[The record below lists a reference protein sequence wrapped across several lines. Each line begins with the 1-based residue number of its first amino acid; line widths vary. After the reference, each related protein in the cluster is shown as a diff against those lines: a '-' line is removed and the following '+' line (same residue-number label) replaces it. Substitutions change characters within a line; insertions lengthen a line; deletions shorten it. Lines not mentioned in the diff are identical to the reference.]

1 MDNIKELVFNNSLVC
16 ALSAWFIA
24 QFIKVIIAIF
34 KTKRLN
40 LLLMMSSG
48 GMPSSHS
55 STVCALAT
63 SVGIHSGFTSAEFAI
78 ATIVAIVV
86 MYDAAGIRRAAGEQ
100 AKVLNKMMDDLEKG
114 DISDF
119 DVQLKELL
127 GHTPVEVLGGALLGI
142 LIPIFAHF
150 VLGI

>member
-142 LIPIFAHF
+142 QIPIFAHF

>member
-24 QFIKVIIAIF
+24 QFIKVIIAFF

-40 LLLMMSSG
+40 LLLLMSSG

-127 GHTPVEVLGGALLGI
+127 GHTPVEVLVGALLGI

>member
-1 MDNIKELVFNNSLVC
+1 MNNFSELILNQSLVC

-24 QFIKVIIAIF
+24 QLIKVIIALF

-40 LLLMMSSG
+40 LLLLLSSG

-55 STVCALAT
+55 ATVCALAT
-63 SVGIHSGFTSAEFAI
+63 SIGIHEGLGSVAFA
-78 ATIVAIVV
+78 VASILAVVV

-100 AKVLNKMMDDLEKG
+100 AKVLNQMMDDLEKG

-127 GHTPVEVLGGALLGI
+127 GHTPLEVFGGA
-142 LIPIFAHF
+142 
-150 VLGI
+150 VLGIAIPVFTHFVMNF

>member
-1 MDNIKELVFNNSLVC
+1 MDNIKELVFNNSRVC

-24 QFIKVIIAIF
+24 QFIKVIIEFF

-40 LLLMMSSG
+40 LLLLMSSG

-55 STVCALAT
+55 STVCARAT

-100 AKVLNKMMDDLEKG
+100 AKVLNKMRDDLEKG

-127 GHTPVEVLGGALLGI
+127 GHTPVEVLVGALLGI